1 MLGFAEPRA
10 VGQTAGAI
18 ANSWTAA
25 ATGHAGE
32 MAAEQGDPVD
42 AAEGNPAGLGTL
54 DGRVLEA
61 GGLGSLASG
70 SFRNTIDN
78 HGHLGGTAG
87 AIPYGA
93 VAARLGE
100 SPWRVG
106 LAVTPDALMRA
117 KWRYLD
123 PPGTAGASY
132 GLQTN
137 QSEIL
142 AIRSSAALAW
152 SHGLPDARHWSLGGT
167 VGLVYNTNT
176 LRAPFIFQQQPQLAG
191 LKVLL
196 DLHTAGFG
204 WNGSAGAQWQVTP
217 GLRFG
222 AAWKSS
228 TAVQSHGE
236 ASGTASAQFTALG
249 IVADPAFHYRA
260 EVDNRLPQVAA
271 LAASWQ
277 VKRVRLVAEGDWT
290 HWHGAFASLPVKL
303 KEGTNATI
311 NTVAGSP
318 DIRDEVPLN
327 WRDQGAA
334 RAALEAPLGRRWM
347 VRGGY
352 AFQSDPVPSA
362 TLTPVTAAILE
373 HLVAV
378 GAGWRSGAWT
388 TDLAYSA
395 QLPASGSVGVSSLR
409 AGEYTGSRVSVSIQS
424 ITATLRRSF

>member
-1 MLGFAEPRA
+1 M
-10 VGQTAGAI
+10 GQTAGAI
-18 ANSWTAA
+18 ANGWTAA
-25 ATGHAGE
+25 ATGRAGE

-54 DGRVLEA
+54 DGRVLEG

-70 SFRNTIDN
+70 SFRNTVDS
-78 HGHLGGTAG
+78 HGQLNGTAG

-93 VAARLGE
+93 IAARLGE

-106 LAVTPDALMRA
+106 LAAAPDALMRA
-117 KWRYLD
+117 KWRYVD

-132 GLQTN
+132 GLQIN

-152 SHGLPDARHWSLGGT
+152 SHGSPDARHWSLGGT
-167 VGLVYNTNT
+167 VGLTYNTNT

-196 DLHTAGFG
+196 DLHTVGFG
-204 WNGSAGAQWQVTP
+204 WNGSAGAQWQPVA

-222 AAWKSS
+222 IAWKSS
-228 TAVQSHGE
+228 TAVQSHGT
-236 ASGTASAQFTALG
+236 ASGTASAQFAALG
-249 IVADPAFHYRA
+249 IAADPAFHYHA

-271 LAASWQ
+271 IAASWQ
-277 VKRVRLVAEGDWT
+277 VKRVRLVTEGDWT

-303 KEGTNATI
+303 KDGTNATI

-318 DIRDEVPLN
+318 NIQDEVPLH
-327 WRDQGAA
+327 WRDQGAG
-334 RAALEAPLGRRWM
+334 RAALEAPLGRSWIFG
-347 VRGGY
+347 GGY
-352 AFQSDPVPSA
+352 AFQSDPVPSG
-362 TLTPVTAAILE
+362 TLTPVTAAILK
-373 HLVAV
+373 HLLAA
-378 GAGWRSGAWT
+378 GAGWRAGSWT

-395 QLPASGSVGVSSLR
+395 QLPSSASVGVSSLR
-409 AGEYTGSRVSVSIQS
+409 AGEYNGSRVSVSIQS
-424 ITATLRRSF
+424 LTATVRRSF